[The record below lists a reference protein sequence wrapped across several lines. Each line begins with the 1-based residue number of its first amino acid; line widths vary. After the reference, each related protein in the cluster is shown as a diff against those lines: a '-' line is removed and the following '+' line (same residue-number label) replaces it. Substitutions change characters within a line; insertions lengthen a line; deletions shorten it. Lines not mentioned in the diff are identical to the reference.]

1 MAPEAGVALT
11 AAMEQMRDAPA
22 TAPAAR
28 RDAPPQ
34 QWADAD
40 EWLAAGM
47 RQAGLSFYF
56 DRKDIWKIF
65 TIQTQLNLWHSGE
78 RFQT

>member
-1 MAPEAGVALT
+1 
-11 AAMEQMRDAPA
+11 MEQMRDAPA
-22 TAPAAR
+22 TAPVAR
-28 RDAPPQ
+28 RDASPQ

-56 DRKDIWKIF
+56 DRKDIWKNF
-65 TIQTQLNLWHSGE
+65 TIQTQLNLWSIGE